1 MKRVLLI
8 FSDLNEANFI
18 TENLKENGYEII
30 TTSNISTARAILKEK
45 PSDLVV
51 IDIPGSAKEI
61 SLFSE
66 ELKRL
71 NIKSLWLAGPEAATL
86 VGQHEDSEHYI
97 VSPLRPKV
105 LLSAIRAMMEK
116 EELGWLPARS

>member
-18 TENLKENGYEII
+18 TENLKENGYDII
-30 TTSNISTARAILKEK
+30 TTSNISTASTILKDK
-45 PSDLVV
+45 TPDLVV
-51 IDIPGSAKEI
+51 IDMPGSESEI
-61 SLFSE
+61 NLFSA

-71 NIKSLWLAGPEAATL
+71 NIKSLLLANPETISL
-86 VGQHEDSEHYI
+86 LSQHEDAEHYI